1 MKNIKNEMS
10 EVSYSVVHKICII
23 NKSSI
28 DCLDDG
34 NVNNNA
40 SGLYGGKIFNSPM
53 PSKDIYA
60 YKDIK
65 DQSCYRIDFMWY
77 F

>member
-1 MKNIKNEMS
+1 MKNINNEMS
-10 EVSYSVVHKICII
+10 EVSYSVVHKICTF
-23 NKSSI
+23 NKGST

-34 NVNNNA
+34 NVNNHV

-53 PSKDIYA
+53 PRKDIYA

-65 DQSCYRIDFMWY
+65 G
-77 F
+77 